1 MDLFRTFLAATLLAL
16 ASVAPARATT
26 VFPLDFGQLVERS
39 TTVIHGRV
47 VANRTER
54 DAATGFVV
62 TYTTFQVDEV
72 LKGHVGSTHVI
83 KQLGGALPGEPV
95 HFHAMGVPDFVVARE
110 YVVFLA
116 GVSAIGFSS
125 PIGLFQG
132 RFAVTSEH
140 GTKQVS
146 NGRLDAMR
154 LDDFKAAVREHLRAV
169 AR

>member
-1 MDLFRTFLAATLLAL
+1 MDTFRRLAATALLLLASIVP
-16 ASVAPARATT
+16 AHATSVLPLDLDQLIDRSTSVIHARA
-26 VFPLDFGQLVERS
+26 
-39 TTVIHGRV
+39 

-62 TYTTFQVDEV
+62 TYTTFEV
-72 LKGHVGSTHVI
+72 AEALKGRVGSTHTI
-83 KQLGGALPGEPV
+83 KQLGGSLPGEEM
-95 HFHAMGVPDFVVARE
+95 HFHAMGIPDFVVGRE

-132 RFAVTSEH
+132 RFTVTTA
-140 GTKQVS
+140 GDTKRAS
-146 NGRLDAMR
+146 NGRLDDLPLTDLKTAIRAR
-154 LDDFKAAVREHLRAV
+154 LAGV